1 MLVLI
6 HFFKNAFT
14 WGAGKVMK
22 DLAGIDMPI
31 PKKLT
36 LKTVTFFLAL
46 MECVSF
52 KND

>member
-1 MLVLI
+1 
-6 HFFKNAFT
+6 
-14 WGAGKVMK
+14 MK